1 VIPNAWHFSFHRWVL
16 CLRWHGEFRGSVA
29 HTLMRRYVLGGKM
42 QYIEVKSSQIP
53 LDLLLEAD
61 PSEASISSYLSDSWC
76 FAALDNGRVL
86 AACIVKPQTNSLAEI
101 FNVSVY
107 PKLQGQ
113 GVGSELLKSV
123 LSQLSSKGISRVEL
137 GTGTFGYQLTYYQR
151 LGFRVDSIVKDHFL
165 LNYPEPIYE
174 NGIQHKDMLRLYA
187 QL

>member
-1 VIPNAWHFSFHRWVL
+1 
-16 CLRWHGEFRGSVA
+16 
-29 HTLMRRYVLGGKM
+29 M
-42 QYIEVKSSQIP
+42 QYIEVKRSQIP
-53 LDLLLEAD
+53 RDLLLEAD

-101 FNVSVY
+101 FNASVY

-123 LSQLSSKGISRVEL
+123 LSQLSSQGISRVEL

-151 LGFRVDSIVKDHFL
+151 LGFRVDSIVKDYFL

>member
-1 VIPNAWHFSFHRWVL
+1 
-16 CLRWHGEFRGSVA
+16 
-29 HTLMRRYVLGGKM
+29 M

-76 FAALDNGRVL
+76 FAALDNGCVL

-151 LGFRVDSIVKDHFL
+151 LGFRVDSIVKDYFL

-174 NGIQHKDMLRLYA
+174 NGIQHKDMLRLYV

>member
-1 VIPNAWHFSFHRWVL
+1 
-16 CLRWHGEFRGSVA
+16 
-29 HTLMRRYVLGGKM
+29 M

-61 PSEASISSYLSDSWC
+61 PSEASIASHLSDSWC
-76 FAALDNGRVL
+76 FAALDNGSIL
-86 AACIVKPQTNSLAEI
+86 AACVVKSETQSLAEI

-107 PKLQGQ
+107 PMLQGQ
-113 GVGSELLKSV
+113 GIGSQLLKSV
-123 LSQLSSKGISRVEL
+123 LSQLPSKGITRVEL

-151 LGFRVDSIVKDHFL
+151 LGFRVDSIIKDHFL

-174 NGIQHKDMLRLYA
+174 NGIQHKDMLRLYI